1 MDTNAKWCNRQVLW
15 RFKEKLK
22 TEVGGRKGRHKPA
35 IQGRKPNREEKEYT
49 AGGASVK
56 WLQLAFWA
64 Q

>member
-1 MDTNAKWCNRQVLW
+1 
-15 RFKEKLK
+15 LK

-56 WLQLAFWA
+56 
-64 Q
+64 